1 MAANSVR
8 CSVIDTFRSVW
19 ARGHLDYQRAVE
31 ALEAATRSA
40 EQVRREALG
49 SIADHEVCRAEQDL
63 ERAHRRV
70 AEIEAVLE
78 EQFDRFCGV
87 SS

>member
-1 MAANSVR
+1 MAANAAR
-8 CSVIDTFRSVW
+8 CSALDTFRSVW

-40 EQVRREALG
+40 EQVRLVAFA
-49 SIADHEVCRAEQDL
+49 SIADREVRRAEQDL
-63 ERAHRRV
+63 ECARRRV

-87 SS
+87 PT